1 MAELL
6 WFSSGKYR
14 DHKHKLIFKVDP
26 HKKKPLRMR
35 DTADY
40 ITIDQDELTPDALQL
55 QQIVRILGPLDD
67 SQTAFIEHE

>member
-1 MAELL
+1 
-6 WFSSGKYR
+6 
-14 DHKHKLIFKVDP
+14 
-26 HKKKPLRMR
+26 MR